1 MAAPNRSRR
10 GWIGSGTRESYRVTP
25 VTTNT
30 AAGAGVCVARFGHGS
45 QFGGMGDSI
54 LYRRKLAH
62 GPEVRIR
69 RTTAD
74 GATPVTAVIDVD
86 RRAGTPREKEGG
98 EPPPLKTASGA
109 TDAEVLATLK
119 KDADDDR
126 VIASLLRAKGL
137 R

>member
-1 MAAPNRSRR
+1 MS
-10 GWIGSGTRESYRVTP
+10 
-25 VTTNT
+25 
-30 AAGAGVCVARFGHGS
+30 
-45 QFGGMGDSI
+45 DSV

-69 RTTAD
+69 RTTEA

-98 EPPPLKTASGA
+98 DPPPLKTASA
-109 TDAEVLATLK
+109 ASDAEVVAMLK
-119 KDADDDR
+119 ADADDDR

>member
-1 MAAPNRSRR
+1 MA
-10 GWIGSGTRESYRVTP
+10 
-25 VTTNT
+25 
-30 AAGAGVCVARFGHGS
+30 
-45 QFGGMGDSI
+45 DDI
-54 LYRRKLAH
+54 LYRRKLVH

-69 RTTAD
+69 RTTAH

-98 EPPPLKTASGA
+98 LPPALKTATGS
-109 TDAEVLATLK
+109 TDAEVLESLK